1 MRPIPASEL
10 ILNADGSIYHLNL
23 RPEQIADTILT
34 VGDPGRVQRISK
46 YFDKIEERT
55 EKREFVTHTGWL
67 GNQRLTVLS
76 TGIGTEN
83 IDIVMNELDA
93 LANIDFATRLP
104 RTEHKTLNIIRVG
117 TSGAV
122 WEQAP
127 IDTLVTSA
135 FGIGL
140 GNLMHFY
147 EFAYDEIEAK
157 ILDAIKQFS
166 PFPAAIQPQVFA
178 GDRMLLDA
186 IQLDF
191 QGITLTAPGF
201 YAPQG
206 RQLRAMTKFTSANI
220 DRLSDFQY
228 DKWRIT
234 NFEMETAAIFGLAKV
249 LGHRAASCN
258 VIIANRITK
267 QFSNDPAAA
276 VEKLIRAVLEKII
289 VLGS

>member
-34 VGDPGRVQRISK
+34 VGDPGRVKHISK
-46 YFDKIEERT
+46 YFDKIDERT

-93 LANIDFATRLP
+93 LANIDFETRLP
-104 RTEHKTLNIIRVG
+104 RTGHKTLNIIRVG

-147 EFAYDEIEAK
+147 EFAYDQTEAN
-157 ILDAIKQFS
+157 ILDALNQFS

-178 GDRMLLDA
+178 GDQVLLDA
-186 IQLDF
+186 IQLDL

-206 RQLRAMTKFTSANI
+206 RQLRATTKFTSANI

-267 QFSNDPAAA
+267 QFSKDPAAA
-276 VEKLIRAVLEKII
+276 VENLIQAVLERI
-289 VLGS
+289 VILGD